1 MSLVRTNP
9 SNVSNTSNTSK
20 YIELQLQHD
29 RLFKQLSYGHINYDI
44 DDLNEMRQTIYINQM
59 LKHNIKINHLMSLER
74 SRYKMYP
81 VQSLATLMLDQ
92 DLVRNTNLLSANTNS
107 NLDKIEYVTKYRLV
121 DCKLVKNQASSSI
134 KKSSSSSSSSLK
146 ERLKQLLEKKPNE
159 TNACTPGQE
168 EPSME
173 LKHAHR
179 EFLRHELQRMRT
191 SIP

>member
-1 MSLVRTNP
+1 MSSVRTYP
-9 SNVSNTSNTSK
+9 SNVSNSSNTSK

-59 LKHNIKINHLMSLER
+59 LKHNIRINHIMSLER
-74 SRYKMYP
+74 SRYKMCP
-81 VQSLATLMLDQ
+81 IQSSATSMFDQ
-92 DLVRNTNLLSANTNS
+92 DSVRNTNLLSANSKLNS
-107 NLDKIEYVTKYRLV
+107 DKIEYVTKYRLV
-121 DCKLVKNQASSSI
+121 DCKLVKNQVTSSI
-134 KKSSSSSSSSLK
+134 KKPSSSSLSIK

-159 TNACTPGQE
+159 TNSCTSSQV
-168 EPSME
+168 EPSSE

>member
-1 MSLVRTNP
+1 MSSVRTYP
-9 SNVSNTSNTSK
+9 SNVSNSSNTSK

-59 LKHNIKINHLMSLER
+59 LKHNIRINHIMSLER
-74 SRYKMYP
+74 SRYKMCP
-81 VQSLATLMLDQ
+81 IQSSTTSIFDQ
-92 DLVRNTNLLSANTNS
+92 DSVRNTNLLSANSKLNS
-107 NLDKIEYVTKYRLV
+107 DKIEYVTKYRLV
-121 DCKLVKNQASSSI
+121 DCKLVKNQVTSSI
-134 KKSSSSSSSSLK
+134 KKSSSSLSIK

-159 TNACTPGQE
+159 TNSRTSSQV
-168 EPSME
+168 EPSSE